1 MPNTNESATVAK
13 SQKFSELNGALP
25 EYIVYLDFD
34 NNYHCSLRNFSE
46 NEMVVICP
54 QTSVQLIVKHIW
66 QSYGDKEN

>member
-1 MPNTNESATVAK
+1 LSIDF
-13 SQKFSELNGALP
+13 FSSYHLLCEP

-54 QTSVQLIVKHIW
+54 ETSVAVSECAHFTVV
-66 QSYGDKEN
+66 SACADFT